1 MAKRSTFEFVLF
13 TLFISIILLQSFIP
27 FLGNIPLVILDI
39 TIIHITVIVGGIVM
53 GPKAGAGLGLAWGI
67 CSMIRAFTT
76 GSAISKLVFTNPL
89 IAIVP
94 RVLVGFIAAL
104 VYLGLA
110 RNNKTSKL
118 ALMTSGVI
126 GSLLNTIL
134 VLGLIYLLVGP
145 SYAQGVGSSITEL
158 PKFLMTIILTNG
170 IPEAIAAGIIVP
182 VIASV
187 LIPMY
192 QKKIAN

>member
-13 TLFISIILLQSFIP
+13 TLFVSIILLQSFIP

-53 GPKAGAGLGLAWGI
+53 GPKYGAGLGLAWGT

-76 GSAISKLVFTNPL
+76 GSAISKLVFTNPI

-94 RVLVGFIAAL
+94 RVLVGFIAAY
-104 VYLGLA
+104 VYLVIA
-110 RNNKTSKL
+110 RKNKASKI
-118 ALMTSGVI
+118 AMAISGVI
-126 GSLLNTIL
+126 GSLVNTIL
-134 VLGLIYLLVGP
+134 VLGLIYLLIGP
-145 SYAQGVGSSITEL
+145 AYAEGMGTSINAL
-158 PKFLMTIILTNG
+158 PKFLMTIIVTNG
-170 IPEAIAAGIIVP
+170 IPEAIASGIIVP

-192 QKKIAN
+192 QKKTTR